1 MLTHLLRRYSPSLR
15 RSSPRSYG
23 WGSVLAVLLVFTTSC
38 GTRIG
43 AESADSPADE
53 QENAK
58 AGKRHQNRLIH
69 ESSPYLLL
77 HAHNPVDWYP
87 WGPEAFNKAR
97 AQNKPIFL
105 SIGYSSCF
113 WCHVMERKVFENEE
127 IAAYMNEH
135 FINIKVDREERP
147 DVDEIYMLA
156 LQVYLQ
162 MAGSSQGGGWPL
174 SMFLTPNGDP
184 IAGGT
189 YFPPEDMPGRPG
201 FPSVMEQLTQIWETR
216 QPDVLRT
223 ASVISQ
229 EVRRLSNPQQETRG
243 MVLNQ
248 QSVNEAIRSVV
259 AAYDPE
265 YGGFDFNPGA
275 PDRPKFPVPSKLLL
289 VQSYVA
295 KNASS
300 ADTLGKQ
307 LRHTLDSMAQ
317 GGIYDHLGGGF
328 YRYSTE
334 RKWLVP
340 HFEKMLYDNAQ
351 LVEAYTNEYERTHRE
366 QDRVI
371 AEETLDFVLREM
383 TDPKGGFYSA
393 LDAETDGIE
402 GKHYVWSLDEIKSVL
417 SPSDYPIFATAYGLQ
432 EEQVFEHGVIL
443 HRPASTAEVARE
455 FSIPKVEMA
464 KRLQLM
470 REQLLAVRSQR
481 EPLLRDD
488 KILTSWNGLMIRAF
502 ARAGMVFQREDYV
515 KAAERAATDV
525 LTRSRDREGRLLRT
539 PFRNGSPLPAY
550 LDDYA
555 FLSSGLLAL
564 YQATDSSRWLNT
576 ARRLTDTQQSLFWDV
591 RDGGYFF
598 TAHDHESLIARTKS
612 AYDSALPSGNS
623 VSVRNL
629 LQLYHI
635 TQDRKYLDLAQRTL
649 AAFASQFSQSPGSL
663 AFLAIGLDEYLQV
676 DGPIS
681 IESDSVDRTRQTEPE
696 MPPKSTPEK
705 PSSEK
710 PSPEKPMEPAATE
723 SASSMLIAGLTA
735 DVSQAQNHPRIEA
748 VGLFGRTQAAR
759 GSNCPVA
766 VVIQIAPGWHVN
778 ANPARPKFIIP
789 TTLSVASPEGFELTD
804 IVYPQGKDF
813 QLEGIDEAL
822 SVYEGSAIIL
832 GELMIPQ
839 DAAENVSI
847 SLNLRYQACDSQTC
861 EMPLTMTLSGK
872 LIVGDTP
879 GEAINSRIFSMG
891 ENGGR

>member
-1 MLTHLLRRYSPSLR
+1 MLIQLLRRNSPSLR
-15 RSSPRSYG
+15 RSSPRSFG
-23 WGSVLAVLLVFTTSC
+23 WGSVLAVLLVLTTSC

-43 AESADSPADE
+43 AESADKSAGE
-53 QENAK
+53 QQDAK
-58 AGKRHQNRLIH
+58 AEERHQNRLIH

-87 WGPEAFNKAR
+87 WGPEAFNRAR
-97 AQNKPIFL
+97 AENKPIFL

-127 IAAYMNEH
+127 IAAYMNEN

-201 FPSVMEQLTQIWETR
+201 FPSVMEQLSEIWGTR
-216 QPDVLRT
+216 QTDVLRT

-229 EVRRLSNPQQETRG
+229 EVRRLSNPQIEARG
-243 MVLNQ
+243 VVLNQ
-248 QSVNEAIRSVV
+248 QSVNQAIRSVA

-265 YGGFDFNPGA
+265 FGGFDFSPSA

-289 VQSYVA
+289 VQSYAA

-300 ADTLGKQ
+300 SEALGKQ
-307 LRHTLDSMAQ
+307 LRHTLDAMAN

-328 YRYSTE
+328 HRYSTE

-351 LVEAYTNEYERTHRE
+351 LVEVYTNEYERTHRE
-366 QDRVI
+366 QDRVV
-371 AEETLDFVLREM
+371 AEETLNFVLREM

-402 GKHYVWSLDEIKSVL
+402 GKHYVWSLDEVKSVL
-417 SPSDYPIFATAYGLQ
+417 SPSDYPVFAAAYGLE
-432 EEQVFEHGVIL
+432 EEQVFEHGAIL
-443 HRPASTAEVARE
+443 HRPASTTEVARE
-455 FSIPKVEMA
+455 FNIPKAEMA

-470 REQLLAVRSQR
+470 REQLLAVRTQR

-488 KILTSWNGLMIRAF
+488 KVLTSWNGMMIRAF
-502 ARAGMVFQREDYV
+502 AKAGMVFQREDYI

-539 PFRNGSPLPAY
+539 PFRNGNPLPAY

-564 YQATDSSRWLNT
+564 YEATGSSRWLNT

-591 RDGGYFF
+591 REGGYFF

-623 VSVRNL
+623 VSIRNL
-629 LQLYHI
+629 LQLYQI
-635 TQDRKYLDLAQRTL
+635 TQDGKYLDLAQRTL
-649 AAFASQFSQSPGSL
+649 AAFASQFTQSPGSL
-663 AFLAIGLDEYLQV
+663 AFFAIGLDEYLQV

-681 IESDSVDRTRQTEPE
+681 IKSESVDQTRPAE
-696 MPPKSTPEK
+696 PEK
-705 PSSEK
+705 PAGVMPENTA
-710 PSPEKPMEPAATE
+710 PEKPMEPTPSE
-723 SASSMLIAGLTA
+723 SGNSMLVAGLT
-735 DVSQAQNHPRIEA
+735 VEPRQASDHPRIEA
-748 VGLFGRTQAAR
+748 VGLFGLAQAAR
-759 GSNCPVA
+759 GSSCPVA

-789 TTLSVASPEGFELTD
+789 TKLSVASPEGFELTE
-804 IVYPQGKDF
+804 IVYPEGKDF

-822 SVYEGSAIIL
+822 SVYEGSAIIRGRL
-832 GELMIPQ
+832 TIPA
-839 DAAENVSI
+839 DATESVSV

-861 EMPLTMTLSGK
+861 EMPLTLTLSGN
-872 LIVGDTP
+872 LAVGDAP
-879 GEAINSRIFSMG
+879 GAAINGQIFLSSG
-891 ENGGR
+891 N